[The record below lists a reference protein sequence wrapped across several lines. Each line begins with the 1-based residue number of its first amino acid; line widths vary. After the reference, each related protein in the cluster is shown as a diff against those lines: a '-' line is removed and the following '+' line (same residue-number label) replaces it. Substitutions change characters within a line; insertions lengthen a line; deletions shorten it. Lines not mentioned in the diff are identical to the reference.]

1 MEMKMS
7 NSRISFHISISSE
20 EDEEGKKHN
29 ADYGY
34 PLSHIVT
41 IDATYDSDIT
51 WLTLLEKSCEAIGAY
66 YGYDV
71 KDKVFV
77 ERFGHIINI
86 FGHEENLRKQ
96 TDITGY
102 TDSDENPAT

>member
-7 NSRISFHISISSE
+7 DSRISFNVTIMSE
-20 EDEEGKKHN
+20 DTEEEQQFN

-34 PLSHIVT
+34 PISHMVDIR
-41 IDATYDSDIT
+41 ATYDSGIA
-51 WLTLLEKSCEAIGAY
+51 WPKLLERVCEAISA
-66 YGYDV
+66 DV

-77 ERFGHIINI
+77 EQFGHIVNI

>member
-1 MEMKMS
+1 MS
-7 NSRISFHISISSE
+7 DSRISFQMSIGSD
-20 EDEEGKKHN
+20 EDEEGKRHN

-41 IDATYDSDIT
+41 IDATYDSGID
-51 WLTLLEKSCEAIGAY
+51 WPTLLEKACEAIGAY

-77 ERFGHIINI
+77 ERFGHIVNI
-86 FGHEENLRKQ
+86 FGHKENLHKQ

>member
-1 MEMKMS
+1 MS
-7 NSRISFHISISSE
+7 DSRISFHMSIGSD
-20 EDEEGKKHN
+20 EDEEGKRHN

-41 IDATYDSDIT
+41 IDTTYDSGIA
-51 WLTLLEKSCEAIGAY
+51 WPKLLERACEAISSY

-77 ERFGHIINI
+77 NQFGKIVNI
-86 FGHEENLRKQ
+86 FGHDDPVNYE
-96 TDITGY
+96 
-102 TDSDENPAT
+102 TDSDADANPTA

>member
-1 MEMKMS
+1 MS
-7 NSRISFHISISSE
+7 E
-20 EDEEGKKHN
+20 DDEEVQKYH
-29 ADYGY
+29 ADHGF
-34 PLSHIVT
+34 PLNHMVDINV
-41 IDATYDSDIT
+41 TYDSGIA
-51 WLTLLEKSCEAIGAY
+51 WPKLLEKACEAIGAY

-77 ERFGHIINI
+77 EQFGHIVNI

-102 TDSDENPAT
+102 TDADENPTT

>member
-7 NSRISFHISISSE
+7 DSRISFHMSIGSD
-20 EDEEGKKHN
+20 EDEEGEKHN

-34 PLSHIVT
+34 PLSHVVT
-41 IDATYDSDIT
+41 IDATYDYSIA
-51 WLTLLEKSCEAIGAY
+51 WPTLLEKACEAISSY

-77 ERFGHIINI
+77 ERFGKIVNI
-86 FGHEENLRKQ
+86 FGHDDTVS
-96 TDITGY
+96 TD
-102 TDSDENPAT
+102 TDSEADENPTT

>member
-1 MEMKMS
+1 MS
-7 NSRISFHISISSE
+7 DSRILFQVTIMSE
-20 EDEEGKKHN
+20 DTEEEQQFN

-34 PLSHIVT
+34 PLRHSVDIH
-41 IDATYDSDIT
+41 ATYDSGIA
-51 WLTLLEKSCEAIGAY
+51 WPKLLEKACEAISAY

-77 ERFGHIINI
+77 ERFGHIVNI
-86 FGHEENLRKQ
+86 FGHEENLLKQ

-102 TDSDENPAT
+102 TDADENPTT

>member
-1 MEMKMS
+1 MS
-7 NSRISFHISISSE
+7 DSRISFNMSIGSD
-20 EDEEGKKHN
+20 EDEEGKRHN

-41 IDATYDSDIT
+41 IDATYDSGIA
-51 WLTLLEKSCEAIGAY
+51 WPKLLEKACEAISAY

-77 ERFGHIINI
+77 EQFGKIVNI
-86 FGHEENLRKQ
+86 FGHDDPVNYE
-96 TDITGY
+96 
-102 TDSDENPAT
+102 TDSDADANPAT

>member
-1 MEMKMS
+1 MS
-7 NSRISFHISISSE
+7 DSRISFNMSIGSD
-20 EDEEGKKHN
+20 EDEEGKRHN

-41 IDATYDSDIT
+41 IDATYDYSIT
-51 WLTLLEKSCEAIGAY
+51 WSTLLEKACEAISAY

-77 ERFGHIINI
+77 EQFGKIVNI
-86 FGHEENLRKQ
+86 FGHDDPVNYE
-96 TDITGY
+96 
-102 TDSDENPAT
+102 TDSDADANPAT

>member
-7 NSRISFHISISSE
+7 DSRISFNMSIGSD
-20 EDEEGKKHN
+20 EDEEGKSHN

-41 IDATYDSDIT
+41 IDATYDSGT
-51 WLTLLEKSCEAIGAY
+51 AWPKLLERTCEAIGAY

-77 ERFGHIINI
+77 KQFGKIVNI
-86 FGHEENLRKQ
+86 FGHDDPVNYE
-96 TDITGY
+96 
-102 TDSDENPAT
+102 TDSDADANPAT